1 MTHTDWGEC
10 LDTIRSM
17 TGYCFFLGDSITGL
31 LEIQE
36 AANSSKVLIR
46 GRILSLSSATCE
58 LQLLLFLLQDLSIT
72 FPNSR
77 WSDAIIKVPCT
88 SQPNPF
94 FKRGPS
100 ISRLF
105 SCYPWEMYGWINATA
120 TFIHHWP
127 NWRPLHQKFTSQAFS
142 EICFQVGIDCSFPT
156 HDTRGDI
163 THILVGYWFNRFI
176 CLL

>member
-1 MTHTDWGEC
+1 MSSIIQLPGFSDTDWGGC
-10 LDTIRSM
+10 LDTNHSM
-17 TGYCFFLGDSITGL
+17 TGYCFFLGDSVTGL

-36 AANSSKVLIR
+36 ASNSGKVLIW

-120 TFIHHWP
+120 TLIHHWP
-127 NWRPLHQKFTSQAFS
+127 NWRPLHQKFTSQAFL
-142 EICFQVGIDCSFPT
+142 EICFQAGIDCSFPT
-156 HDTRGDI
+156 RGTRGDI
-163 THILVGYWFNRFI
+163 THILVG
-176 CLL
+176 

>member
-1 MTHTDWGEC
+1 VSCIIQLPDFSDTDWGGS
-10 LDTIRSM
+10 LDTNHSM

-72 FPNSR
+72 FPNNW
-77 WSDAIIKVPCT
+77 WSDAITKVPCT

-94 FKRGPS
+94 
-100 ISRLF
+100 SREDQASRDYFHVIREKCMDGL
-105 SCYPWEMYGWINATA
+105 M
-120 TFIHHWP
+120 
-127 NWRPLHQKFTSQAFS
+127 PLLPLYTTDQTEDLYTKSLHPKHF
-142 EICFQVGIDCSFPT
+142 
-156 HDTRGDI
+156 
-163 THILVGYWFNRFI
+163 
-176 CLL
+176 